1 MRYSKFMILLTHDAL
16 DAAAITEQVR
26 SPHAGAVCVFLGTVR
41 DLTGDEVTV
50 FLDYE
55 AYPPMAEQ
63 KLRAIETEVRTRWPV
78 QEVALA
84 HRLGRLY
91 VGDISVA
98 VAVSAP
104 HRVDAFEA
112 CRYAIDTLK
121 ELVPIWKKDTAADGQ
136 SNWK

>member
-1 MRYSKFMILLTHDAL
+1 MILLTHDAL

>member
-1 MRYSKFMILLTHDAL
+1 LRYSKFMILLTHDAL

>member
-1 MRYSKFMILLTHDAL
+1 MILLTHDAL
-16 DAAAITEQVR
+16 DATAMTEHVR

-50 FLDYE
+50 YLDYE

-63 KLRAIETEVRTRWPV
+63 KLREIEAEVRTRWPV

-91 VGDISVA
+91 VGDVSVI

-121 ELVPIWKKDTAADGQ
+121 ELVPIWKKDTATDGQ